1 MSSQSVESIFFKLQN
16 ERQQEFNTLSSPQT
30 NKSMSSNQNLP
41 KNNKKSEKENKK
53 CHADPQTSI
62 VK

>member
-30 NKSMSSNQNLP
+30 NKPMSSNQNLL
-41 KNNKKSEKENKK
+41 KNNKK
-53 CHADPQTSI
+53 
-62 VK
+62 